1 MASELWEELKPR
13 QQAIERSLRELF
25 EAHTGGMPAILRAA
39 MDYSLFAGGKR
50 LRPLF
55 CGLACEAV
63 GGQFEMALPVG
74 IALEMIHTYSLIHDD
89 LPSMDDD
96 DLRRGRPT
104 CHKVYGEALAILAG
118 DGLQSLAFGVV
129 TGSYLPAKA
138 AVMIYEMV
146 RGAGGAGMVGGQ
158 VLDLMADGR
167 IPTSVISDP
176 RTVEYLEL
184 IHRRKT
190 GALFRTAL
198 LCGSHAAE
206 LEADCA
212 DQMLD
217 HRNGWLTDYA
227 DAFGLLFQITDDLL
241 DAEGNA
247 AATGKKTG
255 KDATRGKLTY
265 PGLLGIEASK
275 AKAKELADA
284 CVHAAERFG
293 ERGQTLAKLARFVER
308 RDR

>member
-1 MASELWEELKPR
+1 MANDVWEELKPR

-25 EAHTGGMPAILRAA
+25 DAQTGSMPAILRAA
-39 MDYSLFAGGKR
+39 MEYSLFAGGKR

-55 CGLACEAV
+55 CGLACETV

-129 TGSYLPAKA
+129 ASSYLPAKA
-138 AVMIYEMV
+138 AVMMCEMV

-167 IPTSVISDP
+167 IPKSVISDP
-176 RTVEYLEL
+176 RTIEYLEL

-206 LEADCA
+206 EEADCA
-212 DQMLD
+212 DLMLD
-217 HRNGWLTDYA
+217 HRNAWLSDYA

-247 AATGKKTG
+247 ESTGKKTG
-255 KDATRGKLTY
+255 KDANRGKLTY
-265 PGLLGIEASK
+265 PGLLGVAASK
-275 AKAKELADA
+275 AKASELANQSA
-284 CVHAAERFG
+284 EAAGRFG
-293 ERGQTLAKLARFVER
+293 ERGEMLARLARFVER